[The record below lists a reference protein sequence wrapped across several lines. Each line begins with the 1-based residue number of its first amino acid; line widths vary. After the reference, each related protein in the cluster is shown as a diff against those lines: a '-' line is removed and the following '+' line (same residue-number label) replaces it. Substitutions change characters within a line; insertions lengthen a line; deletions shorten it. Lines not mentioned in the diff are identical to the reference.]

1 MNIVI
6 NAVLAFEK
14 PRGVGRY
21 LNELLPALAEIDKS
35 NQYFIYYGKWMKA
48 YDFLNVQQENF
59 TFIELNI
66 SNNQIFR
73 NLYLAYILPL
83 KCKKYRPDIYFL
95 PDTQATFVKP
105 CKIISTIHDIME
117 FDFPRKYSK
126 MQGRLRRMVVR
137 RQCKISDQIMTVS
150 KFSKAEIIRYLKV
163 QEDKVSVVPNSVA
176 IPKIGTKV
184 CDPEKYFLFVSETE
198 WAKNAI
204 VLLKAFNLLD
214 EKVKKA
220 YKINIVG
227 KKGNQYDEMI
237 SYIDNNG
244 LHNKVE
250 FYGYVSDDEL
260 KELYSKA
267 YAFVFP
273 SFFEGFGLPILE
285 AMAQGVPVICS
296 DRASMPEVGGE
307 AVLTFDPHDP
317 VALANVL
324 NILINDALLRK
335 TMIQK
340 GLARVKDFS
349 VSNQAEMI
357 LNKFKSLY
365 DETKNKDNSKS

>member
-6 NAVLAFEK
+6 NAVLAFAQ

-21 LNELLPALAEIDKS
+21 LNELIPALADMDKE
-35 NQYFIYYGKWMKA
+35 NQYYIYYGKWMNK
-48 YDFLNVQQENF
+48 YDFLKVQQKNF
-59 TFIELNI
+59 KFIELNI
-66 SNNQIFR
+66 SNNQILR
-73 NLYLAYILPL
+73 NLYLAIRLPI
-83 KCKKYRPDIYFL
+83 KCKKCKPDIYFL
-95 PDTQATFVKP
+95 PDTQATLVKP

-117 FDFPRKYSK
+117 FDFPQKYSK
-126 MQGRLRRMVVR
+126 KQGRLRRAIVK
-137 RQCKISDQIMTVS
+137 RQCNISDHIMTVS
-150 KFSKAEIIRYLKV
+150 NFSKAEIVRYLKV
-163 QEDKVSVVPNSVA
+163 SEDKISVVPNAVA
-176 IPKIGTKV
+176 LPKEKMAV
-184 CDPEKYFLFVSETE
+184 CRPEKYFLFVSETE

-204 VLLKAFNLLD
+204 VLLKAFDLLD
-214 EKVKKA
+214 EDAKKD
-220 YKINIVG
+220 YKIKIVG
-227 KKGNQYDEMI
+227 KKGNQYDELVT
-237 SYIDNNG
+237 YINSHG
-244 LHNKVE
+244 LNNKVE
-250 FYGYVSDDEL
+250 FYGFISDEEL

-267 YAFVFP
+267 YAFIFP

-317 VALANVL
+317 VALANGL
-324 NILINDALLRK
+324 NILINDTLLRK